1 MASKVEHLEKRIE
14 SILKN
19 REDELNALRNEV
31 DSDRQKAEAASKAI
45 EAATAANDIDKY
57 RAAKAEKALADDLT
71 ALHEARTRMLQGK
84 ELVSEEEY
92 TSVRDA
98 VMDEVSAIL
107 AGNKE
112 KAAGLLTELE
122 RIAESDRAVISRA
135 NAALLKWQDTI
146 FRDPNLRRHDGA
158 IIAPRQVRFE
168 VSPVITLSDHIR
180 ERHDGQQIT
189 GRRE

>member
-1 MASKVEHLEKRIE
+1 MASKVEYLEKKIE
-14 SILKN
+14 TILKN

-31 DSDRQKAEAASKAI
+31 TADRERAETASLAL
-45 EAATAANDIDKY
+45 EAATAANDIEAY
-57 RAAKAEKALADDLT
+57 RKAKAEKELAADLIN
-71 ALHEARTRMLQGK
+71 LHESRTRMLQGK

-112 KAAGLLTELE
+112 KAAGLLAELE
-122 RIAESDRAVISRA
+122 RIAESDRAIISRA
-135 NAALLKWQDTI
+135 NNALLKWQDTI
-146 FRDPNLRRHDGA
+146 FRDPNLRRHDGV